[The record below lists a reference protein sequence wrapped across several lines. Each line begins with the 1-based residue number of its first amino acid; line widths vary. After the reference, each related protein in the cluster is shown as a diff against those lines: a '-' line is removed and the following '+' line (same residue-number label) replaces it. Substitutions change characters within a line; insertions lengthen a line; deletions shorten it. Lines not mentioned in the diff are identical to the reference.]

1 MVPRGLN
8 CRTAAQLAGLCGRQN
23 AFAPCTNV
31 AIKVFRSLL
40 VISKWQAMVAKF
52 RPHSVIGV
60 IGVIEASS
68 HSICHGVNKLQRCD
82 WVIGKKA
89 NFWVYIIR
97 SGRAK

>member
-1 MVPRGLN
+1 
-8 CRTAAQLAGLCGRQN
+8 
-23 AFAPCTNV
+23 
-31 AIKVFRSLL
+31 
-40 VISKWQAMVAKF
+40 MVAKF

-60 IGVIEASS
+60 IGVIGVIEASS
-68 HSICHGVNKLQRCD
+68 HSIFHRVNKLQRRD